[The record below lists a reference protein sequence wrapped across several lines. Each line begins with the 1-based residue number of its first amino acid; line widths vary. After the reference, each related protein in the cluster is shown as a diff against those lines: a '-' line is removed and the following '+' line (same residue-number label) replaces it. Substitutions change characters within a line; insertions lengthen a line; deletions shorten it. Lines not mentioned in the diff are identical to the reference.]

1 MTDTQLSSRRGAPDD
16 RTPTTPV
23 AVLSPG
29 QVAWRR
35 ALKHGGFWIGGGIL
49 LLIVLAAIAAPLL
62 APYDPATQSLG
73 HRFVPPVWNVDGS
86 TAHLLG
92 TDSLGR
98 DVLSRLIFGA
108 RTSVMLGVLT
118 VLVSGFIGV
127 SLGLAAGY
135 FGGWVD
141 LAVNFVINI
150 RLTLPVVLVALV
162 VVAVMGNS
170 LLLLVMVI
178 GLLLW
183 DRFAIVTRSATQALV
198 GREFVTSARTI
209 GSSTPRIVLREI
221 LPNITGPLV
230 VVASVEL
237 AHAIL
242 LEASLSFLGLGVQ
255 PPLVSWGLMISEAKS
270 QLMFRPWM
278 IAIPGVALVLL
289 ILAIN
294 LLGDALRD
302 ITTPE
307 GKA

>member
-127 SLGLAAGY
+127 TPSISRTT
-135 FGGWVD
+135 
-141 LAVNFVINI
+141 FVIRFPPPAASI
-150 RLTLPVVLVALV
+150 SRDRALLHQPL
-162 VVAVMGNS
+162 A
-170 LLLLVMVI
+170 
-178 GLLLW
+178 
-183 DRFAIVTRSATQALV
+183 RSAF
-198 GREFVTSARTI
+198 REARHPTW
-209 GSSTPRIVLREI
+209 RHRAWAQRLRC
-221 LPNITGPLV
+221 TR
-230 VVASVEL
+230 A
-237 AHAIL
+237 
-242 LEASLSFLGLGVQ
+242 
-255 PPLVSWGLMISEAKS
+255 
-270 QLMFRPWM
+270 
-278 IAIPGVALVLL
+278 
-289 ILAIN
+289 
-294 LLGDALRD
+294 
-302 ITTPE
+302 
-307 GKA
+307 